1 MQSHYLH
8 LQNVLNAEELEMLRG
23 IIEET
28 HFIDGKL
35 TASMT
40 AQSVKNNLQADISN
54 QHTLP
59 IMQNMVANALNRCAL
74 FHEAA
79 VPLRLYPFI
88 FSKYENGMTYG
99 WHVDSPIMGNPPLR
113 TDIAMTVF
121 LSDPDTYEGGELLIE
136 SSTGRVTYKPNA
148 GDAVMYP
155 CTSLHCVAP
164 VTSGVRLAAVTWIQS
179 AIRNPE
185 ERAALF
191 QVKQLHNT
199 MYAQDPLGTNT
210 NELLQIYS
218 NLMRMWAEV

>member
-8 LQNVLNAEELEMLRG
+8 LPNVLNAEEIEMLQG
-23 IIEET
+23 ILEET

-40 AQSVKNNLQADISN
+40 AQKVKNNLQADVSN
-54 QHTLP
+54 LHTLP
-59 IMQNMVANALNRCAL
+59 VMQNMVANALNHYVM

-79 VPLRLYPFI
+79 IPLRLYPFI

-121 LSDPDTYEGGELLIE
+121 LSPPDSYEGGELVIE
-136 SSTGRVTYKPNA
+136 SSVGKQIYKPNA

-155 CTSLHCVAP
+155 CMSLHCVNP
-164 VTSGVRLAAVTWIQS
+164 VTKGQRLAAVTWIQS
-179 AIRNPE
+179 SVRNPE
-185 ERAALF
+185 QREILF
-191 QVKQLHNT
+191 QMKQLHT
-199 MYAQDPLGTNT
+199 RMYKKDPLSEEANT
-210 NELLQIYS
+210 LLQLYS
-218 NLMRMWAEV
+218 NLMRMWAEL